1 MAERSTRGHPG
12 MPFKHYSQENA
23 SSMSFGAN
31 FIAAAVVIARE
42 GTDKVVDN
50 GYNLGRDQLVALM
63 TANNTGRPIA
73 SYSNELFK
81 KKEEYKTTVV
91 YNDTELLSNVTAN
104 DLAFNIS
111 ADERVP
117 ILLIQKTNI
126 SEGDSPIEAVPQA
139 RKNSGSVRVVLAPYL
154 STTLHAL
161 ALTLVGLAPFTQ

>member
-1 MAERSTRGHPG
+1 
-12 MPFKHYSQENA
+12 
-23 SSMSFGAN
+23 MSFGAN

-139 RKNSGSVRVVLAPYL
+139 KKNSGSVRVVLAPYL